1 MSIEIQCPIEFQ
13 SQVMTTLNKR
23 RGTVTNATIDNA
35 ICTIEAEVP
44 LALMFGY
51 ATELRSA
58 SEGKGEFTMEYKNHQ
73 PVSSDRLPGIIDEY
87 KKRNEADEKRMN
99 KF

>member
-1 MSIEIQCPIEFQ
+1 MNLEIQCPVEFQ

-23 RGTVTNATIDNA
+23 RGTVTNAAIDGA
-35 ICTIEAEVP
+35 ICVIEAEVP

-58 SEGKGEFTMEYKNHQ
+58 SEGKGEFTMEYKLHA
-73 PVSSDRLPGIIDEY
+73 PVSSDRLQGIIEEY
-87 KKRNEADEKRMN
+87 KKRNEAEEKRLN
-99 KF
+99 RF